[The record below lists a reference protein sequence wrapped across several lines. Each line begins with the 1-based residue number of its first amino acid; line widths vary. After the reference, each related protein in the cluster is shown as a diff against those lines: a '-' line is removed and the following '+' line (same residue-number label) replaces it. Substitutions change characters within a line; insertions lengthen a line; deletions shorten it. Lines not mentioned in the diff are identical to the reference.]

1 MFKTHQKS
9 EKVGC
14 RKWKNKRK
22 AVIAK
27 KKFQKNSIDNHG
39 SYKKLSEKSKKKFGR
54 IKKVR
59 TFALANEV
67 RGYSLKEIARVH
79 WNNRNLR

>member
-1 MFKTHQKS
+1 MFFTKTCSKRIKKVKKWVVGS
-9 EKVGC
+9 E
-14 RKWKNKRK
+14 KNKRK

-67 RGYSLKEIARVH
+67 RGYVLKEIARVH
-79 WNNRNLR
+79 

>member
-1 MFKTHQKS
+1 MRKTEGKF
-9 EKVGC
+9 EKKR
-14 RKWKNKRK
+14 RKTLIE
-22 AVIAK
+22 VK
-27 KKFQKNSIDNHG
+27 KMQKNIIGNQSIC
-39 SYKKLSEKSKKKFGR
+39 KKVHEKSKKKFGR

>member
-1 MFKTHQKS
+1 MRKTEGKF
-9 EKVGC
+9 EKKR
-14 RKWKNKRK
+14 RKTLIE
-22 AVIAK
+22 VK
-27 KKFQKNSIDNHG
+27 KVSKNSIDNHG

-67 RGYSLKEIARVH
+67 RGYALKEIARVH
-79 WNNRNLR
+79 

>member
-1 MFKTHQKS
+1 MKKWVVGS
-9 EKVGC
+9 E
-14 RKWKNKRK
+14 KNKRK

-27 KKFQKNSIDNHG
+27 KKLQKNIIGNQSC
-39 SYKKLSEKSKKKFGR
+39 YKKVHEKSKKKFGR

-79 WNNRNLR
+79 